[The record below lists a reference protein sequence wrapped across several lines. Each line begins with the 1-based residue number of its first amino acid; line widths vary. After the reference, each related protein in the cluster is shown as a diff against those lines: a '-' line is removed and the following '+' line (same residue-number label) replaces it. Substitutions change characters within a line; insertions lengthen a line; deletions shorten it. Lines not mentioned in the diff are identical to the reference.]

1 MAAPKDGNPVWM
13 LFVAHFVPCDI
24 IFQHYMQ
31 TKPMFFHPRTQE
43 EVAQAFIAY
52 AHLWMA
58 LLYVVAE
65 AFKELN
71 LADPT
76 IIPLIDAHLDDLRV
90 FRNSVF
96 HFQKDDRKRV
106 QFHDVDKFNWAQ
118 QLHVAFQRYF
128 TALENA

>member
-1 MAAPKDGNPVWM
+1 MALPKDGNPVWL
-13 LFVAHFVPCDI
+13 LFVAHFAPCDI

-31 TKPMFFHPRTQE
+31 TKLMFFNPRTQAQ
-43 EVAQAFIAY
+43 VGQAFIAY
-52 AHLWMA
+52 THLWMA

-65 AFKELN
+65 AFKDLK
-71 LADPT
+71 LCDPAIT
-76 IIPLIDAHLDDLRV
+76 PLIDSHLDDLRK

-96 HFQKDDRKRV
+96 HFQKDDRKRA
-106 QFHDVDKFNWAQ
+106 QFHDADKFNWAQ